1 MSVKKTTK
9 IFTGFL
15 LMMLLLFSCQEELNT
30 SINVDRNLRTK
41 FSSKQ
46 LNTITRLIIQGT
58 IDAQDIRF
66 MRDSMPQLSYLD
78 MSNVII
84 AEYKGDKG
92 TMMYQPTNYP
102 QNEIPIS
109 AFSIYGKGKK
119 TLKNVIL
126 PYSITSIGELAFMGC
141 ENLDSIIIPN
151 MVTSIGNLVFGYC
164 FNLQHA
170 KILSSLE
177 NISECSFKYCLNL
190 REINI
195 PNSVKTIKS
204 NAFEYCVRLTDIEIP
219 NSVVE
224 ISDNA
229 FIHCTALNT
238 LKIPHS
244 LRWIGSNAFDHCNNL
259 NSIYSYAITPAN
271 TASENIFSDSI
282 KSTCILYVPTT
293 SLNAYISATH
303 WKDFSNIVGM

>member
-1 MSVKKTTK
+1 VKKTTK
-9 IFTGFL
+9 IFTSFFL
-15 LMMLLLFSCQEELNT
+15 IMLLLYSCQEELNT
-30 SINVDRNLRTK
+30 SIHVDRNLRTK
-41 FSSKQ
+41 FSSNQ
-46 LNTITRLIIQGT
+46 LETITKLTIQGT

-102 QNEIPIS
+102 KNEIPIS

-141 ENLDSIIIPN
+141 ENLDSITIPK
-151 MVTSIGNLVFGYC
+151 MVTSIGNYVFAYC
-164 FNLQHA
+164 FNLKHVE
-170 KILSSLE
+170 IFSPLE

-204 NAFEYCVRLTDIEIP
+204 SAFEYCIHLTELEIP

-224 ISDNA
+224 ISDDA

-238 LKIPHS
+238 LKIPYS
-244 LRWIGSNAFDHCNNL
+244 LKWIGSNAFDFCDNL
-259 NSIYSYAITPAN
+259 NSIYSYAIIPAN

-293 SLNAYISATH
+293 SINAYMTATH